1 MAAVAGRAPL
11 LPADGRLRHLLGPGG
26 TLGGVAGAPQ
36 GRPRR
41 APGLPARAGHRRA
54 AGGHRHRG
62 GVDGHRAGPPAMGD
76 LRRAAHRGRGD
87 ADAGTTVAD
96 GGVRADLRVS
106 GSGGDGAAVAA
117 DRAQPDAH
125 GRVPGA
131 MSLADAL
138 AGTLVVALNAYVLSG
153 GADFG
158 GGVWD
163 LVASGPR
170 KRAQRDLVAQAIGPV
185 WEANHVWLILAV
197 VLLFTCFPP
206 AFARLAVALNLPLTG
221 ALVGIV
227 LRGSA
232 FAFRGY
238 GGDRDVVQL
247 RWGRVFAVASLVTP
261 ILLGAAV
268 GAVASGAIGEGGRV
282 KGEGFVATYVTTW
295 LAPFPLAVGLFTLC
309 CFAFLAAVYLT
320 LETPEGV
327 LREDFR
333 RRALWAGVAVGVA
346 AGLALI
352 VARPGA
358 PLMRGGLVGSD
369 WALPFQLGTGMVAV
383 GALGAL
389 WTRRYRLARVAA
401 AAQVSLILWGW
412 AGSQYPFVIPTDLA
426 IADTAAPPAT
436 LRLVLIALAVGAA
449 VLVPSLVYL

>member
-1 MAAVAGRAPL
+1 
-11 LPADGRLRHLLGPGG
+11 
-26 TLGGVAGAPQ
+26 
-36 GRPRR
+36 
-41 APGLPARAGHRRA
+41 
-54 AGGHRHRG
+54 
-62 GVDGHRAGPPAMGD
+62 
-76 LRRAAHRGRGD
+76 
-87 ADAGTTVAD
+87 
-96 GGVRADLRVS
+96 
-106 GSGGDGAAVAA
+106 
-117 DRAQPDAH
+117 
-125 GRVPGA
+125 

-163 LVASGPR
+163 LLASGPR
-170 KRAQRDLVAQAIGPV
+170 QRAQRDLVAQAIGPV

-221 ALVGIV
+221 VLVGIV

-238 GGDRDVVQL
+238 GGDRDAVQR
-247 RWGRVFAVASLVTP
+247 RWGRVFAAASLVTP
-261 ILLGAAV
+261 MLLGVAV
-268 GAVASGAIGEGGRV
+268 GTVASGAVGDVGR
-282 KGEGFVATYVTTW
+282 GTGDEFFGAYIATW

-320 LETPEGV
+320 LEAPEGA

-333 RRALWAGVAVGVA
+333 RRALLAGVAVGVA
-346 AGLALI
+346 ASLALV

-358 PLMRGGLVGSD
+358 PLLRSGLLASG
-369 WALPFQLGTGMVAV
+369 WALPFQLGTGTVAV

-389 WTRRYRLARVAA
+389 WTRRYRLARAAA

-412 AGSQYPFVIPTDLA
+412 AGSQYPYVIPPDLA
-426 IADTAAPPAT
+426 ITDAAAPGAT
-436 LRLVLIALAVGAA
+436 LRLVLIAVGLGAA
-449 VLVPSLVYL
+449 VLVPSLVYLFRIFKRGDQASAVSHQ